1 MASNRQQSPIFHQES
16 YRRSAP
22 YPIPYKLQV
31 RYLGLTLDRR
41 LWWHPHVQTMITKAK
56 RHLGALVSAT
66 RGNWGP
72 RPQIAHWIYVA
83 MVCPSV
89 TYAAL
94 VWAHDV
100 ELKKTRALLARLDKM
115 AATAIAATKNQRHP
129 RDLQWS

>member
-1 MASNRQQSPIFHQES
+1 MEAVFFTRTQMIPPHTLRINNNL
-16 YRRSAP
+16 
-22 YPIPYKLQV
+22 IPYKLQV

-41 LWWHPHVQTMITKAK
+41 LWWHPHVQTKITKAK
-56 RHLGALVSAT
+56 QHLGALVSAT

-115 AATAIAATKNQRHP
+115 AAVSYTHLTLPTIY
-129 RDLQWS
+129 SV